1 MKQINAKPEIIRQ
14 YLLSY
19 QEIAIVKF
27 THWNYNQKID
37 KVFDNNE
44 NMKKLLQTELENYL
58 QNVKI
63 EMQVLKFVFKNEK
76 KLYLTDIYSL
86 LDIFD
91 KNYEVRF
98 EYLQELI
105 NNLQTALDMEY
116 SYRFYSPRKN
126 IKYLDEKDYED
137 YINYV
142 KGFNINRVKEF
153 LVSEEIYEKSDL
165 EETLKKIKFLNVS
178 PKDNLD
184 FFGLFENGLVIPK
197 VNDDFSCIVAIHEL
211 VHQALVNNKEELQ
224 DDEIVFGE
232 ELPRFYEG
240 VFIKQNDYV
249 NLEIKMNNNVLE
261 MLKDYKEENFEEQI
275 NKLKKLKR

>member
-19 QEIAIVKF
+19 QEIAMVKF

-44 NMKKLLQTELENYL
+44 NMKKLLQTELGNYL

-63 EMQVLKFVFKNEK
+63 EMQVLKFVLKNEK

-261 MLKDYKEENFEEQI
+261 MLNDYKEENFKEQI

>member
-19 QEIAIVKF
+19 QEIAMVKF

-261 MLKDYKEENFEEQI
+261 MLKGYKEENFEEQI

>member
-19 QEIAIVKF
+19 QEIAMVKF

-44 NMKKLLQTELENYL
+44 NMKKLLQTELGNYL

-63 EMQVLKFVFKNEK
+63 EMQVLKFVLKNEK

-91 KNYEVRF
+91 KNYEARF

-153 LVSEEIYEKSDL
+153 LVSEEIYEESDL
-165 EETLKKIKFLNVS
+165 EDTLKKIKFLNVS

-261 MLKDYKEENFEEQI
+261 MLNDYKEENFKEQI

>member
-19 QEIAIVKF
+19 QEIAMVKF

-44 NMKKLLQTELENYL
+44 NMKKLLQTELGNYL

-63 EMQVLKFVFKNEK
+63 EMQVLKFVLKNEK

-91 KNYEVRF
+91 KNYEARF

-153 LVSEEIYEKSDL
+153 LVSEEIYEESDL
-165 EETLKKIKFLNVS
+165 EDTLKKIKLLNVS

>member
-19 QEIAIVKF
+19 QEIAMVKF

-44 NMKKLLQTELENYL
+44 NMKKLLQTELGNYL

-63 EMQVLKFVFKNEK
+63 EMQVLKFVLKNEK

-91 KNYEVRF
+91 KNYEARF

-153 LVSEEIYEKSDL
+153 LVSEEIYEESDL
-165 EETLKKIKFLNVS
+165 EDTLKKIKFLNVS

-211 VHQALVNNKEELQ
+211 VHQALVNNKEKLQ

>member
-19 QEIAIVKF
+19 QEIAMVKF

-37 KVFDNNE
+37 KVFDSNE

-63 EMQVLKFVFKNEK
+63 EMLVLKFVLKNEK

-91 KNYEVRF
+91 KNYEIRF

-153 LVSEEIYEKSDL
+153 LVSEEIYEESDL

>member
-19 QEIAIVKF
+19 QEIAMVKF

-44 NMKKLLQTELENYL
+44 NMKKLLQTELGNYL

-63 EMQVLKFVFKNEK
+63 EMQVLKFVLKNEK

-91 KNYEVRF
+91 KNYEARF

-105 NNLQTALDMEY
+105 NNLQTALYMEY

-153 LVSEEIYEKSDL
+153 LVSEEIYEESDL
-165 EETLKKIKFLNVS
+165 EDTLKKIKFLNVS

-261 MLKDYKEENFEEQI
+261 MLNDYKEENFKEQI

>member
-19 QEIAIVKF
+19 QEIAMVKF

-63 EMQVLKFVFKNEK
+63 EMQVLKFVLKNEK

-86 LDIFD
+86 FDIFD
-91 KNYEVRF
+91 KNYEERF

-126 IKYLDEKDYED
+126 TKYLDEKDYED

-153 LVSEEIYEKSDL
+153 LVSEEIYEESDL
-165 EETLKKIKFLNVS
+165 EETLKKIKFLNVN

-184 FFGLFENGLVIPK
+184 FFGLFANGLVIPK
-197 VNDDFSCIVAIHEL
+197 INDDFSCIVAIHEL

-224 DDEIVFGE
+224 DDEIAFGE

-240 VFIKQNDYV
+240 VFIKQNDFV

>member
-19 QEIAIVKF
+19 QEIAMVKF

-63 EMQVLKFVFKNEK
+63 EMQVLKFVLKNEK

-86 LDIFD
+86 FDIFD
-91 KNYEVRF
+91 KNYEERF

-126 IKYLDEKDYED
+126 TKYLDAKDYEN

-153 LVSEEIYEKSDL
+153 LVSEEIYEESDL
-165 EETLKKIKFLNVS
+165 EETLKKIKFLNVN

-184 FFGLFENGLVIPK
+184 FFGLFANGLVIPK
-197 VNDDFSCIVAIHEL
+197 INDDFSCIVAIHEL

-224 DDEIVFGE
+224 DDEIAFGE

-240 VFIKQNDYV
+240 VFIKQNDFV

>member
-19 QEIAIVKF
+19 QEIAMVKF

-37 KVFDNNE
+37 KVFDNNK

-153 LVSEEIYEKSDL
+153 LVSEEIYEESDL
-165 EETLKKIKFLNVS
+165 EDTLKKIKLLNVS

-211 VHQALVNNKEELQ
+211 VHQALVNNKEKLQ

>member
-19 QEIAIVKF
+19 QEIAMVKF

-44 NMKKLLQTELENYL
+44 NMKKLLQTELGNYL

-63 EMQVLKFVFKNEK
+63 EMQVLKFVLKNEK

-91 KNYEVRF
+91 KNYEARF

-153 LVSEEIYEKSDL
+153 LVSEEIYEESDL

-261 MLKDYKEENFEEQI
+261 MLNDYKEENFKEQI